1 MSNYLQTITKE
12 SKPYYKTLL
21 DDINSRKDKDFFRPT
36 GVQVYIGMQGQG
48 KTASAV
54 FHALKLKK
62 RYPKSILVTNLS
74 LTGLTPLAF
83 GSKEE
88 LVRMLRHIDP
98 AKQYISFQSV
108 DELAIALTTVNNGKF
123 GVLYLIDEIHTYFN
137 ALDSKNIPPYVF
149 AEIAQQRKQRKCI
162 VATSQLF
169 PRIAKP
175 FREQVDNVI
184 DCTTI
189 FGVLTLQKAYD
200 GATLDQDYNGKYR
213 HTGIKRRGW
222 FIQTRELRDAYDT
235 YQKITPGE
243 TGYNVE
249 KPTQI
254 GVSLLPNKRFK

>member
-1 MSNYLQTITKE
+1 MSSYLQTITKE
-12 SKPYYKTLL
+12 NKPYYKTLV
-21 DDINSRKDKDFFRPT
+21 DDIKSRRDKDFFRPT
-36 GVQVYIGMQGQG
+36 GVQVYVGLQGQG

-54 FHALKLKK
+54 YHALRLKK

-74 LTGLTPLAF
+74 LTGMVALSFGTADELA
-83 GSKEE
+83 S
-88 LVRMLRHIDP
+88 VLRHIDP
-98 AKQYISFQSV
+98 TKQYIHFQTM
-108 DELAIALTTVNNGKF
+108 DELRIALTNVNNEKR
-123 GVLYLIDEIHTYFN
+123 GVAYLIDEIHTYFN

-162 VATSQLF
+162 IATSQLF

-184 DCTTI
+184 DCRTL
-189 FGVLTLQKAYD
+189 FGVFTMQKAYD

-213 HTGIKRRGW
+213 HTGVKKRGW

-243 TGYNVE
+243 FSFNTE
-249 KPTQI
+249 RPLEI
-254 GVSLLPNKRFK
+254 GVQLKTNRHLK